1 VIVGVRVGVALPVI
15 VGVRVGDGEGVMDGV
30 TVRVDVGVTEMV
42 GVGVG
47 VHGGAIKVRDEG
59 QSLPPHLF
67 GDVTFTVMV

>member
-1 VIVGVRVGVALPVI
+1 
-15 VGVRVGDGEGVMDGV
+15 MDGV
-30 TVRVDVGVTEMV
+30 TVRVDVGVTEIV

-67 GDVTFTVMV
+67 GAVTFTVMV